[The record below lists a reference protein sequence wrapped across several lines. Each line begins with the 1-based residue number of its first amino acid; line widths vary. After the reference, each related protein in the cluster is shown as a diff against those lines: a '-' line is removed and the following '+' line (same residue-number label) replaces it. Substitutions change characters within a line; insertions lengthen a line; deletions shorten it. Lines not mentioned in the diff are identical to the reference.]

1 MYFLTPGV
9 IEALRKCST
18 YPEFAGIS
26 LQEGSIKNLLVE
38 VLDPKDTKEVRDSL
52 DATGKVLDAIENYL
66 NLFNLGPELDDL
78 DNYIGKLRAALEK
91 AEDYLTNVEFEPGAL
106 SGWFGKQVTLPNI
119 IHGSVKL
126 STRANSFARGILMIM
141 QKIQKN
147 LIPKNANRDDTLAA
161 ALEADGKNSQKI
173 KDGLE
178 KMILKGFE
186 SGDNWADK
194 ISRGI
199 GSVFRTFGAGTAAGD
214 IVSTAIGDFDFK
226 GVSKRMADALI
237 NVKIDN
243 FMGQIPEPPSEKL
256 DSDLQEPLKDAAERA
271 EQDEEQEGETPETGE
286 VPIADEKEAAVEQ
299 KQAESEIKNAVK
311 GEVDKSQSPK
321 DAVFGALDAWNSE
334 LSATSQKSLT
344 SKNRIGALK
353 DAISAALDDSAKA
366 IESEVAAAIQ
376 AWRGD
381 HEETLIKSKRF
392 AKKNFDSLQ
401 QLIPR
406 LASIM
411 LKKTTESRSGLN
423 KKHVKSFVYSYL
435 NKHFQNRLDEQKM
448 SRWQL
453 LAGLK

>member
-1 MYFLTPGV
+1 
-9 IEALRKCST
+9 
-18 YPEFAGIS
+18 
-26 LQEGSIKNLLVE
+26 
-38 VLDPKDTKEVRDSL
+38 
-52 DATGKVLDAIENYL
+52 
-66 NLFNLGPELDDL
+66 
-78 DNYIGKLRAALEK
+78 
-91 AEDYLTNVEFEPGAL
+91 
-106 SGWFGKQVTLPNI
+106 
-119 IHGSVKL
+119 
-126 STRANSFARGILMIM
+126 
-141 QKIQKN
+141 
-147 LIPKNANRDDTLAA
+147 
-161 ALEADGKNSQKI
+161 
-173 KDGLE
+173 
-178 KMILKGFE
+178 MILKGFE

-199 GSVFRTFGAGTAAGD
+199 GSIFRTFDMGTAAGD

-286 VPIADEKEAAVEQ
+286 VPIADEKEAAAEQ

-311 GEVDKSQSPK
+311 GEADKSQSPK
-321 DAVFGALDAWNSE
+321 DAAFGALDAWNSE
-334 LSATSQKSLT
+334 LSATSQRSLT
-344 SKNRIGALK
+344 NKNRIGALK
-353 DAISAALDDSAKA
+353 DAIGAALDDSAKA

-406 LASIM
+406 LASVM
-411 LKKTTESRSGLN
+411 MKKTTESRSGLN

-435 NKHFQNRLDEQKM
+435 NKRFQNRLDEQKM